1 MKTPF
6 AVIDPK
12 VTEKLYSLQLQS
24 ITRDEWIAVAVEYGM
39 RVALVL
45 IILFLAF
52 TTAGWVA
59 SAVRTSLTKMRF
71 DPTLSKFLARLASWL
86 VLLLAA
92 LSCMGYF
99 GIETTSFAALIGAA
113 GLAIGL
119 AFQGTLSNF
128 AAGAMLLVFRPFRV
142 GDVVNIANYVGKVDE
157 IELFTTT
164 IDTFDNR
171 RVIVPNSSIFGAVIE
186 NITYHSRR
194 RVDVP
199 VGVAY
204 RCDIDQTRSALESAA
219 RTIPGVLPDPPSEVV
234 LDSLGDSSVN
244 WQVRVW
250 APTTDFLTVKQATV
264 RAVKRALDEAGLEI
278 PFPQMDLHLRSMPDA
293 EKGGSQSG

>member
-1 MKTPF
+1 MTTPL
-6 AVIDPK
+6 AVLDPAL
-12 VTEKLYSLQLQS
+12 TEKLYKLDFQGV
-24 ITRDEWIAVAVEYGM
+24 TRAQWIEIAVEYGM

-52 TTAGWVA
+52 TAAGWVSA
-59 SAVRTSLTKMRF
+59 AVRTSLTRMRF
-71 DPTLSKFLARLASWL
+71 DPTLSKFIAKLASWM
-86 VLLLAA
+86 VLLLAG

-113 GLAIGL
+113 GLAVGL
-119 AFQGTLSNF
+119 ALQGTLSNF
-128 AAGAMLLVFRPFRV
+128 ASGAMLLIFRPFKV
-142 GDVVNIANYVGKVDE
+142 GDVVNIASYTGTVDE

-171 RVIVPNSSIFGAVIE
+171 RIIVPNNSIFGAVIE
-186 NITYHSRR
+186 NITYHSKR

-204 RCDIDQTRSALESAA
+204 SCDIDATRTALEAA
-219 RTIPGVLPDPPSEVV
+219 AGATPGGLADPAPQVV

-244 WQVRVW
+244 WIVRVW
-250 APTTDFLTVKQATV
+250 APTKDFLAVKQATV
-264 RAVKRALDEAGLEI
+264 RATKRALDEAGLEI
-278 PFPQMDLHLRSMPDA
+278 PFPQMDLHLRSMPT
-293 EKGGSQSG
+293 ETSKQQ

>member
-1 MKTPF
+1 MTTPL
-6 AVIDPK
+6 AELDPELTK
-12 VTEKLYSLQLQS
+12 KLYELDFQQ
-24 ITRDEWIAVAVEYGM
+24 ITRDQWIQIAVEYGM
-39 RVALVL
+39 RIALVL

-52 TTAGWVA
+52 TLAGWVA
-59 SAVRTSLTKMRF
+59 AAVRTSLTRMRF
-71 DPTLSKFLARLASWL
+71 DPTLSKFLAKLASWM

-128 AAGAMLLVFRPFRV
+128 ASGAMLLVFRPFKV
-142 GDVVNIANYVGKVDE
+142 GDVVNIASYVGKVDE

-171 RVIVPNSSIFGAVIE
+171 RIIVPNNSIFGAVIE
-186 NITYHSRR
+186 NITYHTKR

-204 RCDIDQTRSALESAA
+204 CCDIDQTRSALESAA
-219 RTIPGVLPDPPSEVV
+219 RTTPGGLADPAPEVV

-244 WQVRVW
+244 WVVRVW
-250 APTTDFLTVKQATV
+250 APTKDFLAVKQATI
-264 RAVKRALDEAGLEI
+264 RAAKRALDEAGLEI
-278 PFPQMDLHLRSMPDA
+278 PFPQMDLHLRSMPQEA
-293 EKGGSQSG
+293 SKQQ